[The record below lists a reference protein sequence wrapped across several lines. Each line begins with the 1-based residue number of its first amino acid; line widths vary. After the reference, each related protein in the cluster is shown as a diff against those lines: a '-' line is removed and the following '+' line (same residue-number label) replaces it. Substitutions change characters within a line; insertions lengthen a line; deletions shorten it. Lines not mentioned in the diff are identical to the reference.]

1 MGSAGHTCLA
11 IGRAQRAC
19 CTDAIC
25 SWPAGSLCGMSFIC
39 GGEYRLGST
48 GSTLLG
54 YRRGCRWAI
63 GRVRAA
69 GEGRKGLRATVYVCT
84 GMAESTLLLTLGWIV
99 FTEVSS
105 SSRSGSGSA
114 AGISWCSGIILYFPK
129 LMTRLGQCE
138 LEADASPNELNCDSS
153 GAQTKTTTV
162 ITGNGGT
169 RNNSVDEAP
178 SCCLFALFPL
188 PQFATRLCL
197 FV

>member
-1 MGSAGHTCLA
+1 
-11 IGRAQRAC
+11 
-19 CTDAIC
+19 
-25 SWPAGSLCGMSFIC
+25 MSFIC

-84 GMAESTLLLTLGWIV
+84 GMAGSTLLLTLGWIV

-114 AGISWCSGIILYFPK
+114 AGISWCSGIVFYFSRADDPRGNK
-129 LMTRLGQCE
+129 VVAATRWWAPRRRGCRRVARSLQSTWFWAPQQQQRLLPRMVVPE
-138 LEADASPNELNCDSS
+138 
-153 GAQTKTTTV
+153 T
-162 ITGNGGT
+162 IGT
-169 RNNSVDEAP
+169 IINNSGRGW
-178 SCCLFALFPL
+178 FP
-188 PQFATRLCL
+188 
-197 FV
+197 